1 MYPNVETQAFFGGRE
16 IGVNPKI
23 NNMYPTKTMI
33 NECFSPG
40 FKLPSENLPTS
51 NPAKKPW
58 IIIRDTKIILKFV
71 MILLSFDLKLDIKTI
86 KEIIPN
92 DKLVANVSKLINC
105 A

>member
-1 MYPNVETQAFFGGRE
+1 MH
-16 IGVNPKI
+16 
-23 NNMYPTKTMI
+23 
-33 NECFSPG
+33 
-40 FKLPSENLPTS
+40 
-51 NPAKKPW
+51 
-58 IIIRDTKIILKFV
+58 TKIILKFV